1 MKRFFTQLKTRRA
14 GQKRLARLVPPED
27 VLTLLIMANEDPH
40 YLSGELRR
48 LFPNARISYCYP
60 RSQKTSEAPQG
71 TYDYHPSDLNLT
83 GKVKSD
89 KLQEL
94 LRSSFDLVLDLSD
107 KNLIGDFLF
116 QQIKVG
122 FSIGFSC
129 FDQDEKHDLIVR
141 GDTDALTC
149 IQAAKQHLTLLNQHE

>member
-1 MKRFFTQLKTRRA
+1 MKRFFTQLKTRKSV
-14 GQKRLARLVPPED
+14 QKRQAKLVSPEN
-27 VLTLLIMANEDPH
+27 VLSLLVMANEDPD

-60 RSQKTSEAPQG
+60 RSEKNSTAPQG
-71 TYDYHPSDLNLT
+71 AYDYHPSDLNLT

-107 KNLIGDFLF
+107 KNLIGDYLF
-116 QQIKVG
+116 QQLKLG

-129 FDQDEKHDLIVR
+129 YDQDEKHDLIVR
-141 GDTDALTC
+141 GNTDAVTC